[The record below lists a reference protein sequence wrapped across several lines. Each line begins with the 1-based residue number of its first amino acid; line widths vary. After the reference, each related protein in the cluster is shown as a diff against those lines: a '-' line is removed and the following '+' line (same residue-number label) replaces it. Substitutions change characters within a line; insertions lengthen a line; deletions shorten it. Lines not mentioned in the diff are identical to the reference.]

1 LLDGSVASSDRVNA
15 VSTEVV
21 IRALHVGL
29 GALERGD
36 GFPDFWMRLAPLPTS
51 RRGL

>member
-1 LLDGSVASSDRVNA
+1 

-21 IRALHVGL
+21 IRVLHVGL